1 MYTDN
6 DYTGFTKMATEDLM
20 DIYRENLDSSAMDD
34 STFERI
40 VNILFNRIKFNDV
53 RTLNEAIDYKMQTED
68 GRGMLNE

>member
-1 MYTDN
+1 MYVDN

-20 DIYRENLDSSAMDD
+20 NIYRENLDSNAMDD

-40 VNILFNRIKFNDV
+40 VDILFNRVKFNDV